1 MEQRRELETAIE
13 IIGNA
18 LFEMGLN
25 INFKDNLEVNS
36 LLSNIKDCF
45 VLIHWPES
53 QSYMDEEWFEEESV
67 LNEDSSYFIPL
78 SRVVERDCL
87 EKV

>member
-1 MEQRRELETAIE
+1 MEKKELEAAIK

-25 INFKDNLEVNS
+25 INPKDNPEVNS
-36 LLSNIKDCF
+36 LLGNIEDCF

-53 QSYMDEEWFEEESV
+53 QSYMDEKWFEKESV
-67 LNEDSSYFIPL
+67 LSERSSYFIPL
-78 SRVVERDCL
+78 SRVMERDCL
-87 EKV
+87 EK